1 MAECIESGECFSALL
16 FLQISGFFGIVPA
29 GLLSEWTLYPRA
41 FLPDDSEAGT
51 FTLVVLLSLTVF
63 TTINYLV
70 IQRQNPI
77 GRSVS
82 LTFAGVALMGLVGN
96 PSCEGMAHRQGAN
109 RARAQ
114 VKDP

>member
-16 FLQISGFFGIVPA
+16 FLQISDFFGIVPA

-51 FTLVVLLSLTVF
+51 FYARSFVVPNGVHNDQLSRDSAPESDRAKCLPNVC
-63 TTINYLV
+63 
-70 IQRQNPI
+70 
-77 GRSVS
+77 GSGADG
-82 LTFAGVALMGLVGN
+82 AGGN